1 MPAGFARQPIL
12 DEADA
17 QGIDDEYAHR
27 MRSLLS
33 VDDMVYDLHAL
44 LSATTANQGNGLG
57 APQAQAQVQAGAT
70 EWDNSF
76 VIFSR

>member
-1 MPAGFARQPIL
+1 
-12 DEADA
+12 
-17 QGIDDEYAHR
+17 

-33 VDDMVYDLHAL
+33 VDDMVVDLHAL
-44 LSATTANQGNGLG
+44 LSATTASQGDDLG
-57 APQAQAQVQAGAT
+57 APQS